1 MLNLDPECQK
11 SITHLYTMQ
20 IFILLRPCIICQNI
34 VTISMTSG
42 SLWSYYRDEV
52 NDHANENNDPGR
64 YRINNKKTTTSKSF
78 EYKTKITGS
87 TLDY

>member
-1 MLNLDPECQK
+1 
-11 SITHLYTMQ
+11 
-20 IFILLRPCIICQNI
+20 
-34 VTISMTSG
+34 MTSG

-64 YRINNKKTTTSKSF
+64 YRINNKKTATSKSF

-87 TLDY
+87 TLDN